1 MNAFKCNICS
11 TIFQNGIEFIKHLK
25 THVSKSVK
33 KCIDSNNKNEKEEF
47 RCNFCDKRFLSRN
60 NLNIHTKEIHEKRK
74 DFQCEICEIA
84 FSRKSLYSK
93 HMESHDETQKYT
105 NQSYRCNLCEKVFS
119 SQFKLKKHTSGH
131 KLRRN
136 KDRTQKNEFKC
147 TYCDKSYISS
157 YNYRIHIMKIHEKR
171 FQM

>member
-119 SQFKLKKHTSGH
+119 SEFKLKKHTSAH
-131 KLRRN
+131 KLIPN
-136 KDRTQKNEFKC
+136 KDRKQKK
-147 TYCDKSYISS
+147 
-157 YNYRIHIMKIHEKR
+157 
-171 FQM
+171 